1 MIEKLENENQDKE
14 YLFAEYWVKNIKKEK
29 ENNNEV
35 EEMVIIIDENLEKSY
50 FRKFF
55 IIKTFKSNLKVI
67 RFYIYQ
73 YLNIFNYFRFIL
85 RKFNFMD
92 KKSF

>member
-55 IIKTFKSNLKVI
+55 IIKSFKSNLKVI

>member
-1 MIEKLENENQDKE
+1 M
-14 YLFAEYWVKNIKKEK
+14 FAEYWVKNIKKEK

>member
-1 MIEKLENENQDKE
+1 LIEKLQNENQDME

-55 IIKTFKSNLKVI
+55 IIKTLLVI
-67 RFYIYQ
+67 
-73 YLNIFNYFRFIL
+73 
-85 RKFNFMD
+85 
-92 KKSF
+92 

>member
-1 MIEKLENENQDKE
+1 ME

-55 IIKTFKSNLKVI
+55 IIKTLLVI
-67 RFYIYQ
+67 
-73 YLNIFNYFRFIL
+73 
-85 RKFNFMD
+85 
-92 KKSF
+92 